1 MRRATMIGA
10 AALLAG
16 GQASAQQVEAPSGQ
30 PAPQEN
36 REMEREVD
44 MGGMGI
50 HADRTYTYSLIQADY
65 GRLEGKDIASW
76 DAEGW
81 VGGDRHKFWW
91 KTEGELNGPR
101 LEQAEVQALYS
112 RNIWT
117 YFDAQIGLRTDFKP
131 DNRAYV
137 VAGIQGLAPYFIE
150 TELHAFVGLEGDVS
164 IRAKQSFDLLLTN
177 RFILQPLVE
186 TDFYLTDVPERQI
199 ASGFSVIETGVQARY
214 EFSRKF
220 APYAALIYERRLG
233 GSARLAR
240 AAGED
245 VGGLSARAGIRV
257 WF

>member
-1 MRRATMIGA
+1 MVRSVL
-10 AALLAG
+10 AALAFLAAG
-16 GQASAQQVEAPSGQ
+16 PVIAQDRVDTPSGA
-30 PAPQEN
+30 PAPQARQEMD
-36 REMEREVD
+36 REID

-50 HADRTYTYSLIQADY
+50 HADRTYTYSLIEGDY
-65 GRLEGKDIASW
+65 SRLGGENVVNW

-112 RNIWT
+112 RNVWT
-117 YFDAQIGLRTDFKP
+117 YFDAQVGLRTDFEP
-131 DNRAYV
+131 DSRAYAV
-137 VAGIQGLAPYFIE
+137 VGIQGLAPYFIE
-150 TELHAFVGLEGDVS
+150 SELHAFIGFEGDVS

-177 RFILQPLVE
+177 RLIVQPMLE
-186 TDFYLTDVPERQI
+186 TDFYLTDVPERRI
-199 ASGFSVIETGVQARY
+199 ASGFSIIETGVQTRY
-214 EFSRKF
+214 EISRKF
-220 APYAALIYERRLG
+220 APYAALVYERRLG

-245 VGGLSARAGIRV
+245 VGGLSARVGLRV